1 MKVIYRPSFTD
12 VYRYDPAGEL
22 GKTLH
27 RSYDI
32 DVQGK

>member
-1 MKVIYRPSFTD
+1 MKVIYRPSYPD
-12 VYRYDPAGEL
+12 VYRSDRASEPGR
-22 GKTLH
+22 TLH